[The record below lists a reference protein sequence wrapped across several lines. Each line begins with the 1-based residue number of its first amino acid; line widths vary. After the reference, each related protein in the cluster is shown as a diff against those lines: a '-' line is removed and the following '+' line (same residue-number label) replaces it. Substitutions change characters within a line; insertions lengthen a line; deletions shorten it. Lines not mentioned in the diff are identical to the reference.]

1 MSSYSS
7 KNINDIIKELP
18 SEPGVYQFLNKNGDI
33 IYLGKAKNLKNRV
46 RSYFLKNQSVKTNS
60 LVSKI
65 DNVKFILTPNEH
77 DALLLENNLIK
88 NFQPPYN
95 ILLKDDKTYPW
106 ICISNEPFPRVFST
120 RKIVNDGSDYFG
132 PYTSVKMLKTLL
144 NLIKELFKLRD
155 CNLNLSKD
163 LIEASKYKVCLE
175 FHIGN
180 CKAPCVGN
188 ESENE
193 YLVKIDQ
200 IKNILKGNLSTVHNY
215 LTEKMQIFA
224 SSLDYE
230 NAQKIKES
238 INLLEYYQSKS
249 IIVSS
254 SISNIDVFGIYEKD
268 NRYFLNYFKVI
279 RGSIIQ
285 SHNAEIKI
293 RIEESIEDI
302 LIHYIISLRTKFNSK
317 TTEILIPFDINI
329 KISNLKICV
338 PLKGQ
343 KKKLVELSH
352 KNAKFYALDK
362 LKREDSL
369 GQPKLSVLKELQK
382 KLHLQELP
390 LHIEC
395 FDNSNIQGE
404 FPVSAC
410 IVFKNAKPVK
420 SEYRHFNIRDVKG
433 PDDYASMQEVL
444 IRRYSRLVKNGNQLP
459 NLIIIDGGKG
469 QLNASLVAL
478 NSIGLKGKI
487 PIIGI
492 AKRLEEIFVPNDQFP
507 IYLDKN
513 SPALKLIQFC
523 RNEAHRFGINHHRLR
538 RSKSM
543 TDSKLINIDGIGEKT
558 VQMLLQKYRSVKKI
572 KEIGVNQLVKDVG
585 RKKAEILIK
594 YFSK

>member
-1 MSSYSS
+1 MSSYSI
-7 KNINDIIKELP
+7 KNINNIIKELP
-18 SEPGVYQFLNKNGDI
+18 NEPGVYQFLNKNGDI
-33 IYLGKAKNLKNRV
+33 IYLGKAKNLKSRV
-46 RSYFLKNQSVKTNS
+46 RSYFFRNQNIKTNI

-65 DNVKFILTPNEH
+65 HNIKYILTPNEH

-155 CNLNLSKD
+155 CNLNLSKES
-163 LIEASKYKVCLE
+163 IESSKYKVCLE

-180 CKAPCVGN
+180 CNAPCVGY

-193 YLVKIDQ
+193 YLIKIDQ
-200 IKNILKGNLSTVHNY
+200 IKNILKGNLSKVHNY

-224 SSLDYE
+224 SSLEYE
-230 NAQKIKES
+230 KAQKVKES

-254 SISNIDVFGIYEKD
+254 SISNVDVFGIYEKD
-268 NRYFLNYFKVI
+268 KRYFLNYFKVI
-279 RGSIIQ
+279 KGSIIQ
-285 SHNAEIKI
+285 SHNAEIKVK
-293 RIEESIEDI
+293 IEESIEDI
-302 LIHYIISLRTKFNSK
+302 LIYYIISLRTKFNSK

-329 KISNLKICV
+329 EFGNLKIFV
-338 PLKGQ
+338 PVRGQ
-343 KKKLVELSH
+343 KKKLIDLSF

-362 LKREDSL
+362 LKREDNL
-369 GQPKLSVLKELQK
+369 GHPKLNVLKELQK
-382 KLHLQELP
+382 ILHLPELP
-390 LHIEC
+390 VHIEC

-410 IVFKNAKPVK
+410 VVFKNAKPVK
-420 SEYRHFNIRDVKG
+420 SEYRHFNIKDVKG

-444 IRRYSRLVKNGNQLP
+444 IRRYSRLLKNGNQLP

-469 QLNASLVAL
+469 QLNASLIAL
-478 NSIGLKGKI
+478 SSIGLKGKI

-513 SPALKLIQFC
+513 SLALKLIQYC

-543 TDSKLINIDGIGEKT
+543 IDTKLINIDGIGVKT
-558 VQMLLQKYRSVKKI
+558 VQILLQKYKSMKKI
-572 KEIGVNQLVKDVG
+572 RQIGINELAKDIG
-585 RKKAEILIK
+585 FKKAEILIK